1 MKRNFQSLTAFTL
14 SMALVIGSFMTVY
27 ATESEPQKP
36 EDAALEQT
44 SESEKEK
51 NEETEEIV
59 QVILPTTAVSIFDF
73 ILDPQELIRQT
84 DAAAYGGKRFE
95 EGATLFFERF
105 DGTVEEDYSSDSDAV
120 HITNRGDTPVD
131 VEVKASVTVT
141 MADGL
146 AMTDDREFTDDTRAS
161 LYLALTDG
169 ETTVPISLEEGASIQ
184 VVLPAAVEDTEEDG
198 KYSFWLTGASNG
210 KGEWSE
216 LKDMEIQVTVTWNVV
231 SREEEPVPENEEEIP
246 EDVEKA
252 TPSTVPTENLATP
265 SEAAPSDGDEENEEA
280 PKATAS
286 EVDKDVSEEPSK
298 ATASDVDKKIKETTE
313 TKEIPPGKDQAAEKI
328 ISE

>member
-131 VEVKASVTVT
+131 VEVKAPTVKPVDVTVKVK
-141 MADGL
+141 A
-146 AMTDDREFTDDTRAS
+146 A
-161 LYLALTDG
+161 
-169 ETTVPISLEEGASIQ
+169 EGANVQQ
-184 VVLPAAVEDTEEDG
+184 VKTGVEGALRDFFSGERLGKSVLLAQLNQLIFSLPEVANCALSAPAADVAVERDELPRLGT
-198 KYSFWLTGASNG
+198 LTV
-210 KGEWSE
+210 E
-216 LKDMEIQVTVTWNVV
+216 VT
-231 SREEEPVPENEEEIP
+231 P
-246 EDVEKA
+246 
-252 TPSTVPTENLATP
+252 
-265 SEAAPSDGDEENEEA
+265 
-280 PKATAS
+280 
-286 EVDKDVSEEPSK
+286 
-298 ATASDVDKKIKETTE
+298 
-313 TKEIPPGKDQAAEKI
+313 
-328 ISE
+328 